1 MFPGNRTLGSPRGLT
16 CCILAREMA
25 VDIRKYTGGSV
36 ACNAYLIQGAQGYV
50 AVDAPLGFADWVVAH
65 LPEGAK
71 LTELLLTHQHF
82 DHVQDAA
89 KLQALTGC
97 RICAHSPYSPD
108 LTLEAAARAWGIEP
122 PAPFKVDEAFGDKL
136 GAADWGGLHWQLYAI
151 PGHAPDGMAYGLADE
166 PCLFAGDILFAGSI
180 GRTDF
185 PGGSH
190 AALVRGIREHLLPLE
205 PATVVYSGHGPATSI
220 QEELLNNPYLS

>member
-1 MFPGNRTLGSPRGLT
+1 MGSPKGLS
-16 CCILAREMA
+16 CCILAGEMA
-25 VDIRKYTGGSV
+25 VDIRKYTGGPV
-36 ACNAYLIQGAQGYV
+36 ACNAYLIQGPEGCV
-50 AVDAPLGFADWVVAH
+50 AVDAPLGFADWVQAQ
-65 LPEGAK
+65 LPAGAR

-89 KLQALTGC
+89 RLRALTGC
-97 RICAHSPYSPD
+97 RICAHSAYSPD

-122 PAPFKVDEAFGDKL
+122 PAPFTVDEAFSSTL
-136 GAADWGGLHWQLYAI
+136 AAARWGGLDWQLYAI
-151 PGHAPDGMAYGLADE
+151 PGHAPDGMAYGLAAE
-166 PCLFAGDILFAGSI
+166 ECLFVGDILFSGSI

-190 AALVRGIREHLLPLE
+190 AALVRGIREQLLPLE

-220 QEELLNNPYLS
+220 QEELLNNPYLC